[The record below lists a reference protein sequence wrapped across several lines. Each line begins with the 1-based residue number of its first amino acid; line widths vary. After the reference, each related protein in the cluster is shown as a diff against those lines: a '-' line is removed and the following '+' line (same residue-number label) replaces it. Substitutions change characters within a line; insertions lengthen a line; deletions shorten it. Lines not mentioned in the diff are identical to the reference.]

1 MYIIAG
7 LFNIIHAQYKD
18 LGIDLRE
25 IFTEF
30 RTDINILE
38 NPIAKLDANILGE
51 YLEQVVSKEKNNRAG
66 LKAGFVIP
74 FRLTATFFNLYHQ
87 SKTVRDLFLELEK
100 FDSTANNITNYS
112 IRIDNNLIYYEISI
126 DSEFVEKYPAATRQW
141 SEMQYGI
148 AFQYAHS
155 YTGRFIQPI
164 QAYSVYN
171 KEGSIDK
178 LEEYLNCPVRFNQD
192 KQTLIFEDSILD
204 LPVITTKKEHLSL
217 FENAM
222 SYIEHR
228 YNANKLSNVVR
239 RYLMHSLST
248 SELGLKPVAER
259 FNMSERNIQRKLKAE
274 GTSYQQ
280 ILDSLRMELSEKYL
294 IENIPLTEITFLL
307 GFESQSAFNKFF
319 HKHFHTTPSQFR

>member
-7 LFNIIHAQYKD
+7 LFNIIQAQYKD
-18 LGIDLRE
+18 LGIDLGK

-30 RTDINILE
+30 KTNIDILD

-51 YLEQVVSKEKNNRAG
+51 YLEQVVSKEKDNRTG

-74 FRLTATFFNLYHQ
+74 FGLTATFFNLYHQ
-87 SKTVRDLFLELEK
+87 SRTVRDLFQELKK
-100 FDSTANNITNYS
+100 FDSTANNITDYS
-112 IRIDNNLIYYEISI
+112 IRIDHNLIYYEISI
-126 DSEFVEKYPAATRQW
+126 HNKFVEKYPIAARQW
-141 SEMQYGI
+141 REMQYGI
-148 AFQYAHS
+148 AYQYAHS

-178 LEEYLNCPVRFNQD
+178 LEEYLNCPIRFNQNT
-192 KQTLIFEDSILD
+192 QTLIFEKSILD

-222 SYIEHR
+222 SYIAHR
-228 YNANKLSNVVR
+228 YNANRLSHVVR

-259 FNMSERNIQRKLKAE
+259 FNMSERNMQRKLKAE

-280 ILDSLRMELSEKYL
+280 ILDSLRIELSQKYL
-294 IENIPLTEITFLL
+294 IENIPLTEIAFLL

>member
-7 LFNIIHAQYKD
+7 LFNIIQAQHKD
-18 LGIDLRE
+18 LGIDLGK

-30 RTDINILE
+30 KTDINILN

-51 YLEQVVSKEKNNRAG
+51 YLEQAVSKERNNRVG
-66 LKAGFVIP
+66 LKAGFAIP
-74 FRLTATFFNLYHQ
+74 FGLTATFFNLYHQ
-87 SKTVRDLFLELEK
+87 SKTVRDLFSELEK
-100 FDSTANNITNYS
+100 FDSTANDITNYS

-126 DSEFVEKYPAATRQW
+126 NSAFVEKYPIAARQW

-148 AFQYAHS
+148 ALQYAHS

-164 QAYSVYN
+164 QAYSIYN
-171 KEGSIDK
+171 KEGDVDK
-178 LEEYLNCPVRFNQD
+178 LEEYLSCPVRFNQS
-192 KQTLIFEDSILD
+192 KQTLVLKNSILD

-222 SYIEHR
+222 SYIAHR
-228 YNANKLSNVVR
+228 YNANRLSNVVR

-280 ILDSLRMELSEKYL
+280 ILDSLRMELSQKYL
-294 IENIPLTEITFLL
+294 IENIPLAEIAFLL

-319 HKHFHTTPSQFR
+319 HKHFHTTPSQFK